1 MKHLTSHML
10 KLNVF
15 ESISMQQQIFVF
27 NEEDVFTAEEIEEIK
42 QKPETLKDKIKSAVN
57 ARLKIREISLDE
69 ESSQKKAKQVVPASN
84 GSDTTFSA
92 SFLNPSIIKNQKQNK
107 IALNLLFP
115 GIEEFDIRKEC
126 VNSFFEPT
134 NIFSD
139 TLVVEKP

>member
-1 MKHLTSHML
+1 ML